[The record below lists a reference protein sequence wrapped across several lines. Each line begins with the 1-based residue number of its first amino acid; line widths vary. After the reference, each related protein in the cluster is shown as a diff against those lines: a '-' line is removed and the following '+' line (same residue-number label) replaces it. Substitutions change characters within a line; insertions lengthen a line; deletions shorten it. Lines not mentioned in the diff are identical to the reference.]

1 MPKKT
6 YYDSISEGYE
16 ELHKDEQEAKLRLI
30 KANISVKA
38 SDKLLDVGCGTGIT
52 SQFSEY
58 GCFVVGADPSI
69 KLLQKAEKNG
79 LKNRVCAEA
88 EHLPFKDDS
97 FDIVISVTA
106 IQNFHDIEKS
116 LKEIRRVGKDR
127 FALSFLKRSSKK
139 DIITE
144 NIKKLFKVVKEIE
157 EEKDIIFIAKR

>member
-1 MPKKT
+1 MKSFTK
-6 YYDSISEGYE
+6 
-16 ELHKDEQEAKLRLI
+16 EQEAKLRLI

-58 GCFVVGADPSI
+58 DCFVVGADPSI

-79 LKNRVCAEA
+79 LKDRVCAEA
-88 EHLPFKDDS
+88 ENLPFKDHS
-97 FDIVISVTA
+97 FDIVISITA
-106 IQNFHDIEKS
+106 IQNFHDIEKG

-127 FALSFLKRSSKK
+127 FVLSFLKRSPKK
-139 DIITE
+139 DIITK

-157 EEKDIIFIAKR
+157 EEKDIIFIAKKVMQWT

>member
-1 MPKKT
+1 MQNNNIPK
-6 YYDSISEGYE
+6 IGERVE
-16 ELHKDEQEAKLRLI
+16 
-30 KANISVKA
+30 KA
-38 SDKLLDVGCGTGIT
+38 SRFVIDTENLLDVGCGTGVT

-127 FALSFLKRSSKK
+127 FVLSFLKRSPKK
-139 DIITE
+139 GIITK

-157 EEKDIIFIAKR
+157 EEKDIIFIAKKVMQWT

>member
-1 MPKKT
+1 M
-6 YYDSISEGYE
+6 SI
-16 ELHKDEQEAKLRLI
+16 
-30 KANISVKA
+30 KA

-79 LKNRVCAEA
+79 LKNRACAEA
-88 EHLPFKDDS
+88 ENLPFKDHS
-97 FDIVISVTA
+97 FDVVISITA
-106 IQNFHDIEKS
+106 IQNFHDIEKG

-127 FALSFLKRSSKK
+127 FVLSFLKRSPKK
-139 DIITE
+139 DIITK